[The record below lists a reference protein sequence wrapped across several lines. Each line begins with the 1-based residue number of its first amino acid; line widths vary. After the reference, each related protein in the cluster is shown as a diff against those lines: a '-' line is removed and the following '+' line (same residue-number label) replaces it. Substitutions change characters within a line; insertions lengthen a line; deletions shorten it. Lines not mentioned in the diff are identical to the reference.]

1 MSALV
6 LSLTGVWISAVSAIL
21 MYSAFSPQRI
31 SGKRFWLAFAVCT
44 AARLPIA
51 YATTGISGIFRLAIG
66 FAPLL
71 LMHCLL
77 YTGSPVL
84 RLFVTVSF
92 YSWSICMDNLVFT
105 AAFTLIPEKTL
116 LFSGSSLYFVPA
128 ILVHILIL
136 LLCSFVKKLHPYRPG
151 NSVST
156 VGAAVSMGIS
166 LLSIAMTAVLGDG
179 FQNQQI
185 SPALLLFCAVFSS
198 CVNIGTFCL
207 ISWLEQA
214 AQLKQE
220 NLMLQVQMKAQK
232 DSVEALGNSYAEQRK
247 LTHDFNA
254 HIDMLHNYL
263 AAGEIDDAKSYAAHL
278 KARQTERVLLVR
290 THNHTMDALLNQ
302 KGYAAQK
309 YQIDIRFS
317 VNDLSGLLIAP
328 MDMTVVMN
336 NLLDNAIEACQK
348 VPPEG
353 RSIYVQL
360 ILKDALFL
368 SVRNTSLPVTI
379 VENTIAT
386 TKSPAQLHG
395 FGLQNVKT
403 VLEKYQAFFTMRYEN
418 GYFSFAAELPNML
431 AS

>member
-1 MSALV
+1 MSALA
-6 LSLTGVWISAVSAIL
+6 LSLTGVWISSVSAIL
-21 MYSAFSPQRI
+21 MYSAFSLQRI

-51 YATTGISGIFRLAIG
+51 YAVTGISGIFRLAIG

-77 YTGSPVL
+77 YTGTPVL

-116 LFSGSSLYFVPA
+116 LFPGSSLHFVPA

-136 LLCSFVKKLHPYRPG
+136 LLCIFVKKLHPYRPG

-198 CVNIGTFCL
+198 CVNISTFCL

-220 NLMLQVQMKAQK
+220 NLMLQVQ
-232 DSVEALGNSYAEQRK
+232 
-247 LTHDFNA
+247 
-254 HIDMLHNYL
+254 
-263 AAGEIDDAKSYAAHL
+263 
-278 KARQTERVLLVR
+278 TERQRGGTGQFVCR
-290 THNHTMDALLNQ
+290 
-302 KGYAAQK
+302 AAK
-309 YQIDIRFS
+309 AD
-317 VNDLSGLLIAP
+317 P
-328 MDMTVVMN
+328 
-336 NLLDNAIEACQK
+336 
-348 VPPEG
+348 
-353 RSIYVQL
+353 
-360 ILKDALFL
+360 
-368 SVRNTSLPVTI
+368 
-379 VENTIAT
+379 
-386 TKSPAQLHG
+386 
-395 FGLQNVKT
+395 
-403 VLEKYQAFFTMRYEN
+403 
-418 GYFSFAAELPNML
+418 
-431 AS
+431 

>member
-1 MSALV
+1 
-6 LSLTGVWISAVSAIL
+6 
-21 MYSAFSPQRI
+21 
-31 SGKRFWLAFAVCT
+31 
-44 AARLPIA
+44 
-51 YATTGISGIFRLAIG
+51 
-66 FAPLL
+66 
-71 LMHCLL
+71 
-77 YTGSPVL
+77 
-84 RLFVTVSF
+84 
-92 YSWSICMDNLVFT
+92 MDNLVFT

-116 LFSGSSLYFVPA
+116 LFPGSSLHFVPA

-136 LLCSFVKKLHPYRPG
+136 LLCIFVKKLHPYRPG

-198 CVNIGTFCL
+198 CVNISTFCL

-386 TKSPAQLHG
+386 TKIPAELHG

>member
-1 MSALV
+1 MSALA
-6 LSLTGVWISAVSAIL
+6 LSLTGVWISSVSAIL

-51 YATTGISGIFRLAIG
+51 YAVTGISGIFRLAIG

-77 YTGSPVL
+77 YTGTPVL

-116 LFSGSSLYFVPA
+116 LFSGSSLHFVPA

-136 LLCSFVKKLHPYRPG
+136 LLCIFVKKLHPYRPG

-198 CVNIGTFCL
+198 CVNISTFCL

-232 DSVEALGNSYAEQRK
+232 DSVEALGNYLELTPALHPPVCMETPAWGADRVELRRLYSLLERHPEGTATEAEILAFLKAEEAGERA
-247 LTHDFNA
+247 LETLCRTLCRDCAERLRNHA
-254 HIDMLHNYL
+254 PLPGGLLPY
-263 AAGEIDDAKSYAAHL
+263 AAG
-278 KARQTERVLLVR
+278 
-290 THNHTMDALLNQ
+290 ALMKEECL
-302 KGYAAQK
+302 
-309 YQIDIRFS
+309 
-317 VNDLSGLLIAP
+317 
-328 MDMTVVMN
+328 
-336 NLLDNAIEACQK
+336 CC
-348 VPPEG
+348 
-353 RSIYVQL
+353 
-360 ILKDALFL
+360 
-368 SVRNTSLPVTI
+368 
-379 VENTIAT
+379 
-386 TKSPAQLHG
+386 
-395 FGLQNVKT
+395 
-403 VLEKYQAFFTMRYEN
+403 
-418 GYFSFAAELPNML
+418 
-431 AS
+431 